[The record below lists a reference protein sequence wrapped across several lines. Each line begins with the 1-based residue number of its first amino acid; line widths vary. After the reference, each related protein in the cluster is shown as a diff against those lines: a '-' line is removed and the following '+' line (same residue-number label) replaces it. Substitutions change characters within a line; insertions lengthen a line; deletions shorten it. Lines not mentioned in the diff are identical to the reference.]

1 MPSESPSAVRICGHN
16 NPSDA
21 VRVCSTPRCKPRS
34 EREHG
39 LFAEGGAVAA
49 PLDRVAHTVG
59 CTNTTR
65 LGGRRELMSCGSGDA
80 SVEDTGG
87 PPTINAV
94 TRRRAEAGSRAPW
107 RHAQRGRSAAE
118 TLDAA
123 EHGGMLALLSEAGHH
138 RQRQQS
144 RHSR

>member
-1 MPSESPSAVRICGHN
+1 MPSESPSAVRICDHTK
-16 NPSDA
+16 PSDA
-21 VRVCSTPRCKPRS
+21 VRLCATRLCKPRS

-39 LFAEGGAVAA
+39 LFAERGAVATYW
-49 PLDRVAHTVG
+49 DRVTHTAG
-59 CTNTTR
+59 CTNATR

-94 TRRRAEAGSRAPW
+94 QRRRAEAGSRAPW

-123 EHGGMLALLSEAGHH
+123 EHGGMLAFMSEAGHH
-138 RQRQQS
+138 AS
-144 RHSR
+144 D